1 MLEKSPNRTPKDAV
15 NAAEGRTQSAEG
27 PTKRGP
33 AAPLPVAPSG
43 YVLGEELGRGGMGV
57 VYRARDLALDREVAV
72 KLLRDG
78 YGPASAAARRFLE
91 EAHITGQLQH
101 PGIPAVYQTGTA
113 PDGRPFLAMKLVKG
127 RTLADLLENRDEGP
141 ADRSRFLPIFEQV
154 CQAVGYAHAHAV
166 IHRDLKPSNI
176 MVGAFGEV
184 QVMDW
189 GLAKVVTEG
198 AIPEPS
204 ASTAGELEQTRTAI
218 GTRRDAGLATEAGS
232 LLGTPAFMSPEQA
245 GGETDK
251 IGPPSDVFGLGAIL
265 CVILTGHPPYRAAG
279 ADAVLLQAIRGQ
291 LDDAFARLD
300 ACDADPEVV
309 ALARRCLAG
318 LAERP
323 ADGAEVAEA
332 VARLR
337 AAAEE
342 RARRAEL
349 ERAAAE
355 VRTAELRKRRK
366 VWFGLAA
373 SRPAWPRSTAPWR
386 GPCRTACFSCSRE
399 FPCSRPAGCPRPW
412 PSWGAPSSPRRGPIT
427 APRLGFT
434 WHTRSGCSP
443 TTLRR
448 PRRSN
453 GPGKRRLWPTCA
465 TSRPRGRCRR
475 YPPRSWRKSRHRA
488 ATRYSA

>member
-1 MLEKSPNRTPKDAV
+1 
-15 NAAEGRTQSAEG
+15 
-27 PTKRGP
+27 
-33 AAPLPVAPSG
+33 
-43 YVLGEELGRGGMGV
+43 
-57 VYRARDLALDREVAV
+57 
-72 KLLRDG
+72 
-78 YGPASAAARRFLE
+78 
-91 EAHITGQLQH
+91 
-101 PGIPAVYQTGTA
+101 
-113 PDGRPFLAMKLVKG
+113 MKLVKG
-127 RTLADLLENRDEGP
+127 RTLADLLENRDEES
-141 ADRSRFLPIFEQV
+141 ADRSRFFPIFEQI

-198 AIPEPS
+198 AVPQPS
-204 ASTAGELEQTRTAI
+204 ASTGEELEQTRTAI

-232 LLGTPAFMSPEQA
+232 LLGTPAFISPEQA
-245 GGETDK
+245 GGEMDK
-251 IGPPSDVFGLGAIL
+251 IGPRSDVFGLGAIL
-265 CVILTGHPPYRAAG
+265 CVILTGHPPYRGAG
-279 ADAVLLQAIRGQ
+279 ADAMLLQAIRGQ

-309 ALARRCLAG
+309 VLARRCLAG

-332 VARLR
+332 VAHLR

-373 SRPAWPRSTAPWR
+373 ALLAGTAASVVFALLAR
-386 GPCRTACFSCSRE
+386 QAEGRALAERDRVEQARREAAASAARAGAAEEARRRELGKTASAAAQLA
-399 FPCSRPAGCPRPW
+399 AG
-412 PSWGAPSSPRRGPIT
+412 
-427 APRLGFT
+427 
-434 WHTRSGCSP
+434 
-443 TTLRR
+443 
-448 PRRSN
+448 
-453 GPGKRRLWPTCA
+453 
-465 TSRPRGRCRR
+465 RGRWDEALDLYDTALALDADNEIGLKLGRLDCRLALGQVR
-475 YPPRSWRKSRHRA
+475 EALVELDALA
-488 ATRYSA
+488 ADPKQRPSPLRELII